1 MRGGRGGA
9 RQHRYDDTRKTA
21 LKAALAR
28 SRDKQPAAACALSTV
43 QLRCH
48 RRTKPD
54 SSSSIRPSHPVR
66 PSVRPS
72 IHPEVFAPSHFHL
85 DGIFSFLSAKTHAT
99 EEKAQIEDAEGE
111 TLSSE
116 QRKKT
121 DSFVVSSFFQR
132 IEMNERKETI
142 ITECS
147 E

>member
-1 MRGGRGGA
+1 MRAFYGA
-9 RQHRYDDTRKTA
+9 ITLSSAHKTRFFLFHSA
-21 LKAALAR
+21 
-28 SRDKQPAAACALSTV
+28 
-43 QLRCH
+43 
-48 RRTKPD
+48 
-54 SSSSIRPSHPVR
+54 IPSVP

-121 DSFVVSSFFQR
+121 DRVSSFF
-132 IEMNERKETI
+132 EMNERKETI